1 MNQFNSPYFPQIPE
15 LGEYIDRNSSLVQKL
30 INDKSRVI
38 EKWETIISRGFND
51 IRLTDE
57 VISNIC
63 IYCEVCNSY
72 YENLRQVGFKIVGN
86 ELAGVLDQIRNNI
99 SNKEANR
106 SAVVRKVYNHK
117 TGFMEYELEDGTF
130 VKIITE
136 SVSGPKMDV
145 SKDIFCEQFVKQLD
159 LQSYRNIKIDK
170 IL

>member
-1 MNQFNSPYFPQIPE
+1 
-15 LGEYIDRNSSLVQKL
+15 LGEYIDGNSSLIQKF

-38 EKWETIISRGFND
+38 EKWEPIISRGFED
-51 IRLTDE
+51 IKLTED

-72 YENLRQVGFKIVGN
+72 YENLRVLGFKIAGN
-86 ELAGVLDQIRNNI
+86 ELAGVLDQIRKDI
-99 SNKEANR
+99 LNKEANR